1 MGIYLKNLVK
11 KLVFSFVIL
20 YTIGIVLNFLDVF
33 VPINIYT
40 LLVTYFLGF
49 PGVISVVM
57 IFIFLL

>member
-1 MGIYLKNLVK
+1 MGSFIK
-11 KLVFSFVIL
+11 KIIKRLIFSFVIL
-20 YTIGIVLNFLDVF
+20 YTVGMVLNFLNIF